1 MKVKYVQP
9 KSLVIYHNKFNR
21 INLCSLS
28 ALENNLLFSIF
39 RNMRYNDLDFLFE
52 YDEIKE
58 MIACDYN
65 NISNKDVKSICKN
78 LEDKFFNI
86 RFDIIMP
93 NCKTLVHLFSMMKLH
108 TDEADNLIAL
118 EIRLNPDAR
127 DIFQNLKREFTS
139 FDLRVFTTFKSKYS
153 KSVFRLLSQYS
164 SVGKYKI
171 DYNEFREYLGVPE
184 TYEYFTFNQKIMS
197 VIKKDLSDYF
207 KNLEIKVIKGKENGK
222 TIHKAI
228 EFTFKAYKISSND
241 SLSVE
246 VPKNKNKTL
255 FALRIASEELNKI
268 ANTKATKGLD
278 YSREQSAISVLD
290 ETRYK
295 HKYID

>member
-1 MKVKYVQP
+1 MNVKYVQP

-39 RNMRYNDLDFLFE
+39 KNMRYSDLDFIFD
-52 YDEIKE
+52 YDEVKG
-58 MIACDYN
+58 MITDSYN
-65 NISNKDVKSICKN
+65 KLTKKDVLNVCDN
-78 LEDKFFNI
+78 LRAKFFDL

-139 FDLRVFTTFKSKYS
+139 FDLNVFKSFKSKYS

-184 TYEYFTFNQKIMS
+184 TYEYFKINQSVIS
-197 VIKKDLSDYF
+197 VIKRDLSDYF

-268 ANTKATKGLD
+268 ANTKAKKGLD